1 MTNTAKLVVAGLPRT
16 GKTSLIAALWQYLE
30 SREPSGSL
38 RLGKEPADKK
48 YLNQI
53 LGEWSQA
60 VEITRTGASVT
71 HPIALDLKSAKD
83 QAILLQLPDFNGE
96 AYRDLWEKGTWQP
109 ELLELAKEATGVLFC
124 IHPQTLEMPV
134 TVAQENKVL
143 ADAGLAPS
151 AADPSETGASPAK
164 EEPFDPAKSP
174 TATKIVFLLQVLQE
188 AAGRSLPIAVVVS
201 AWDTMKAEAI
211 PEEWLR
217 ETLPLVHQFLRA
229 NAETSPYAVFGISA
243 MGGDVKVA
251 TVRTKLLAQVD
262 ANSRIIV
269 QEGAGRHS
277 DVTRPIT
284 WLASSGGMA

>member
-1 MTNTAKLVVAGLPRT
+1 MTNTSKLVVAGLPRT
-16 GKTSLIAALWQYLE
+16 GKTSLIAAFWQYLE
-30 SREPSGSL
+30 SRESSGSL
-38 RLGKEPADKK
+38 RLAKEPSDKK
-48 YLNQI
+48 YLNHI

-60 VEITRTGASVT
+60 IEITRTGTSASQAV
-71 HPIALDLKSAKD
+71 ALDLRSAKD
-83 QAILLQLPDFNGE
+83 QAILLQIPDFNGE

-124 IHPQTLEMPV
+124 IHPQTLDMPV

-143 ADAGLAPS
+143 ADAGLAPN
-151 AADPSETGASPAK
+151 AVEPSEIGAVTAN
-164 EEPFDPAKSP
+164 EEPFNPAKSP

-217 ETLPLVHQFLRA
+217 ETLPLVHQFLKA
-229 NAETSPYAVFGISA
+229 NAATSPYAVFGISA

-251 TVRTKLLAQVD
+251 TVRTKLLARMD

-269 QEGAGRHS
+269 QEGAGRHN

-284 WLASSGGMA
+284 WLAGSGGMA